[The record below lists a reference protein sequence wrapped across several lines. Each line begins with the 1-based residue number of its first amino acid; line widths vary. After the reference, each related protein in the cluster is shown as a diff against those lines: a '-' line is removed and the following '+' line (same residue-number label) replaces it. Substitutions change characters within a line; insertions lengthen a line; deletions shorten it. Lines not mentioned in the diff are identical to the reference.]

1 MMKVILT
8 IILLIGVLLVGIG
21 CQGEEGAAPS
31 PASPTPAEAETPG
44 SVSTINCQILTT
56 EEVSAISGIE
66 VNFEERGPQPELEAC
81 RGFYKKYEK
90 SLAGSLGIAYL
101 ILDPKAAIDACI
113 SPEQSDNP
121 NIAPAEKG
129 TSILNGGGCL
139 SGDGQHVKIAVKDH
153 VIHVWNNSKH
163 DPLLTQ
169 EQLIQ
174 VAEIIA
180 ERIPLE

>member
-1 MMKVILT
+1 MKIFLVL
-8 IILLIGVLLVGIG
+8 ILLISVILIGIS
-21 CQGEEGAAPS
+21 CQGDEAAVPS
-31 PASPTPAEAETPG
+31 PTSPTPAEQEDKESASIIDYQVLSP
-44 SVSTINCQILTT
+44 

-66 VNFEERGPQPELEAC
+66 VSFEERGPQPELEAY
-81 RGFYKKYEK
+81 RGFYKKHEK

-101 ILDPKAAIDACI
+101 TLDPQSAIEACI

-121 NIAPAEKG
+121 NIAPAEEG
-129 TSILNGGGCL
+129 TSILNGRGCL
-139 SGDGQHVKIAVKDH
+139 SGDGQRVKIAVKDH

-163 DPLLTQ
+163 DPLCTK

-174 VAEIIA
+174 IAEIIA